1 MTDQACSAVA
11 LARPLI
17 EQCRREIEAG
27 FHHLEAAREML
38 RRTRWLVARWEAQRE
53 AYANVGTVTLANF
66 DAARQA
72 MFVAV
77 KPETQRRGRKSRRSR
92 AGAMRDPARRSRP
105 RSASG

>member
-1 MTDQACSAVA
+1 MTDQACSAVV
-11 LARPLI
+11 LARPII

-38 RRTRWLVARWEAQRE
+38 RRTRWLVARWETQRE
-53 AYANVGTVTLANF
+53 AYANIGSVTLANF

-77 KPETQRRGRKSRRSR
+77 KPETRRRHKSRRPR
-92 AGAMRDPARRSRP
+92 ARATSSLTHRIRP

>member
-1 MTDQACSAVA
+1 MTDQACSVIA

-17 EQCRREIEAG
+17 EQCRRDIEAG
-27 FHHLEAAREML
+27 FHHLEAARDML

-72 MFVAV
+72 MFVEA
-77 KPETQRRGRKSRRSR
+77 KPEPRRRRRKSRRPR
-92 AGAMRDPARRSRP
+92 AEAMRDPARRTRP

>member
-1 MTDQACSAVA
+1 MTDQTYSVLA

-17 EQCRREIEAG
+17 EQCRRDIEAG
-27 FHHLEAAREML
+27 FHHLEAARDML

-53 AYANVGTVTLANF
+53 AYANVGAVTLANF

-72 MFVAV
+72 MFVAA
-77 KPETQRRGRKSRRSR
+77 KPEPRRRRRKSRRSR
-92 AGAMRDPARRSRP
+92 ADVARGAARRIRP

>member
-1 MTDQACSAVA
+1 MTDQTYSVMA

-17 EQCRREIEAG
+17 EQCRREIQAG
-27 FHHLEAAREML
+27 LDHLEAARDML

-53 AYANVGTVTLANF
+53 AYASIGSVTLANF

-72 MFVAV
+72 MFVEA
-77 KPETQRRGRKSRRSR
+77 KPEPRRRRRRSR
-92 AGAMRDPARRSRP
+92 RPRADVMRDHARRIRP

>member
-1 MTDQACSAVA
+1 MTDQPHSVLA

-17 EQCRREIEAG
+17 EQCRRDIQAG
-27 FHHLEAAREML
+27 LDHLEAARDML

-53 AYANVGTVTLANF
+53 AYANIGAVTFANF

-72 MFVAV
+72 MFVEA
-77 KPETQRRGRKSRRSR
+77 KPEPRRRRRRSR
-92 AGAMRDPARRSRP
+92 RRRADTVRDPARRIRP